1 MVTPTTDYLIVL
13 VYRPFTARTADSI
26 EGDEHMSKVN
36 PSSKSSVDLRSQ
48 LAVVR
53 RYWWFT
59 AMILVASLAATFV
72 LTQRQ
77 ERIYSSSAQVVL
89 RTSTT
94 ATRFPFST
102 TAPRELSRNAET
114 EVGLANGA
122 SFKAT
127 AREQSPPGVSVE
139 VRASGESTLVFTG
152 RGTDPADVAEA
163 ATIWA
168 ELYVAE
174 QYAALVTRIGD
185 DMEFLEAT
193 LLRLS
198 TERDEVR
205 SEVAELEILLEATSD
220 PEQFARL
227 LSQKVSIEA
236 LLQPQLGPK
245 DQQIASF
252 TRDLSELQRIT
263 LFLDEPL
270 ASARLGNAASGPAA
284 PVSPNVLRNMLTGAV
299 LGLALGM
306 GIPFVWHALSDNI
319 GDTND
324 VLEISQQSILGV
336 VPAFE
341 SADAY
346 AIEVLERPTSF
357 ASSQYQSVLTAIE
370 FAAIGNPI
378 TSILFTSSVPGEGKT
393 TTALNIAALAAKS
406 ANVLLIDADMRR
418 PKVHLYMHEPNGVGL
433 ADVLMGEADPF
444 DVRQTFEPNG
454 TKFDVLTAGRKVEDP
469 AMLLR
474 GEAWSDLL
482 AGQFMYDLIVVDAPP
497 VLAVT
502 DSLLAG
508 QAVDGQIILSRSD
521 VSKREHLSET
531 IRLVATNGTRCL
543 GVVINDERSRRSR
556 YAHYAAYSSED

>member
-1 MVTPTTDYLIVL
+1 
-13 VYRPFTARTADSI
+13 
-26 EGDEHMSKVN
+26 MSKVN

-252 TRDLSELQRIT
+252 ARDLSELQRIT

-284 PVSPNVLRNMLTGAV
+284 PVSPNVLRNMLTGAF

-324 VLEISQQSILGV
+324 VLEISQTVHPGCCSRIRERRRLCDRGARTANKFCF
-336 VPAFE
+336 VPIPE
-341 SADAY
+341 CSHSHRVCGD
-346 AIEVLERPTSF
+346 
-357 ASSQYQSVLTAIE
+357 
-370 FAAIGNPI
+370 
-378 TSILFTSSVPGEGKT
+378 
-393 TTALNIAALAAKS
+393 
-406 ANVLLIDADMRR
+406 
-418 PKVHLYMHEPNGVGL
+418 
-433 ADVLMGEADPF
+433 
-444 DVRQTFEPNG
+444 RQTQSHQFYSRAPYPAKAKPRPPS
-454 TKFDVLTAGRKVEDP
+454 TLPRWRQKV
-469 AMLLR
+469 R
-474 GEAWSDLL
+474 T
-482 AGQFMYDLIVVDAPP
+482 Y
-497 VLAVT
+497 
-502 DSLLAG
+502 
-508 QAVDGQIILSRSD
+508 
-521 VSKREHLSET
+521 
-531 IRLVATNGTRCL
+531 C
-543 GVVINDERSRRSR
+543 
-556 YAHYAAYSSED
+556 